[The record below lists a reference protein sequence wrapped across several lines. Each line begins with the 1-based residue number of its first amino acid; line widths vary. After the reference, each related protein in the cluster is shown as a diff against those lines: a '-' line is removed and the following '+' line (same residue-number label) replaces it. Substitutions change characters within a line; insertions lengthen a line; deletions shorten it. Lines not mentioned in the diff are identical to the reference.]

1 MVGFTVLETMTDTEE
16 TRIIGEE
23 NPKYIIYTDV
33 GIDFYLET
41 FDQYNSMGVM
51 KNGNVIKFHP
61 EHVVAIRIT

>member
-1 MVGFTVLETMTDTEE
+1 MDEE

-23 NPKYIIYTDV
+23 NPKYIVYTDC